1 MGIVLNRPRLPAGGR
16 KAVPG
21 WRVAGVALLA
31 ICVVFV
37 TGCKSGPPPEPATEE
52 DLFIRTVSEFPGF
65 SKTEL
70 FEGAK
75 IWMGG
80 LSSDIDVI
88 QYANRDLG
96 TIVGKSSFPHS
107 RKSRWGTN
115 RFDFRFTVT
124 VETKDGR
131 LRTTFSEMALVAP
144 HGYEEIRKSDMEA
157 IELRLMAAVDTLAA
171 LFQQEPPRDDW

>member
-1 MGIVLNRPRLPAGGR
+1 MNRPRVPAAGR
-16 KAVPG
+16 NAVSG
-21 WRVAGVALLA
+21 WRAACLALLA
-31 ICVVFV
+31 VCAVFV

-52 DLFIRTVSEFPGF
+52 DLFIREVSEFPGF
-65 SKTEL
+65 SREEL

-75 IWMGG
+75 MWMAG

-96 TIVGKSSFPHS
+96 TIVGKSAFPYS
-107 RKSRWGTN
+107 RASRWGAD

-144 HGYEEIRKSDMEA
+144 HGYEEIRKSDMEE
-157 IELRLMAAVDTLAA
+157 IRPRLMAAVDALAA